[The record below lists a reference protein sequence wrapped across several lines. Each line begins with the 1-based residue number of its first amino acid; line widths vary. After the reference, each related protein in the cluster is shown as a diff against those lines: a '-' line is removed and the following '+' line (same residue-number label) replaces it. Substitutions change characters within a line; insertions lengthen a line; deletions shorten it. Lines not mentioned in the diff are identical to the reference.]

1 MHKVVRT
8 VGFAA
13 SRISVAA
20 AVVVM
25 VIVLVGAVILYTRYH
40 ERRLNEGAVDAPA
53 APSVAWGEEAPP
65 RTGRFEASL
74 SFTDLAVSHELV
86 QDIVWDDGWFFQDS
100 ETYDPEL
107 ARACSVIAALAYS
120 ESGYYQQGSSQPA
133 YMEQALAELGFTD
146 VSTDSYRYR
155 SEVVD
160 EALSLVTDESD
171 GAAYAV
177 ATKRIEPDSGSAQ
190 VGAAAAAGS
199 DGAGA
204 ESASGDSS
212 ASLSGAASSSEAAA
226 DGSAAESRAKTL
238 VLVSIRGSY
247 GSEWLSN
254 LAVLGEDGSRS
265 AADSAASGASPSSV
279 DTAPSD
285 DGHPGY
291 TEAAREVREAVD
303 ARIRSAHAA
312 GYEVEVLLVGHSR
325 GGAIAN
331 LVAASALDDLAAVR
345 DGSAP
350 QSLPSLRAGDRVRAY
365 TFASPGTTTASDAG
379 DARYGSI
386 FNIVNPADIMVS
398 LPPSSWGYER
408 YGRDMELPSVHDVD
422 FGARFD
428 AMGVAFE
435 SMMGIPCIYNPDNE
449 LSIDAA
455 LGDLSGQVGSAEEL
469 KTPAGVIALLS
480 ACMARIDPVAV
491 LQGHYP
497 SVYIAWMTSLEADT
511 AWA

>member
-13 SRISVAA
+13 GRISVAA

-100 ETYDPEL
+100 DTYDPEL

-177 ATKRIEPDSGSAQ
+177 ATKRIEPDSDFAQ

-199 DGAGA
+199 DGTGA

-226 DGSAAESRAKTL
+226 DGFAGETRAKTL

-265 AADSAASGASPSSV
+265 AADSAASGASSSSV
-279 DTAPSD
+279 DAVPSD

-291 TEAAREVREAVD
+291 TEAALEVREAVD

-312 GYEVEVLLVGHSR
+312 GDEVEVLLVGHSR

-365 TFASPGTTTASDAG
+365 TFASPGTTTSSDAG

-398 LPPSSWGYER
+398 LPPSSWGYTR
-408 YGRDMELPSVHDVD
+408 YGRDMELPSVRDAD

-428 AMGVAFE
+428 AMGAAFE

-497 SVYIAWMTSLEADT
+497 SVYIAWMTSLET
-511 AWA
+511 ETVWT

>member
-13 SRISVAA
+13 GRISVAA

-100 ETYDPEL
+100 DTYDPEL

-177 ATKRIEPDSGSAQ
+177 ATKRIEPDSDFAQ

-199 DGAGA
+199 DGTGA

-226 DGSAAESRAKTL
+226 DGFAGETRAKTL

-265 AADSAASGASPSSV
+265 AADSAASGASSSSV
-279 DTAPSD
+279 DAVPSD

-291 TEAAREVREAVD
+291 TEAALEVREAVD

-312 GYEVEVLLVGHSR
+312 GDEVEVLLVGHSR

-365 TFASPGTTTASDAG
+365 TFASPGTTTSSDAG

-386 FNIVNPADIMVS
+386 FNIVNSADIMVS
-398 LPPSSWGYER
+398 LPPSSWGYTR
-408 YGRDMELPSVHDVD
+408 YGRDMELPSVRDAD

-428 AMGVAFE
+428 AMGAAFE

-455 LGDLSGQVGSAEEL
+455 LGELSGQVGSAEEL

-497 SVYIAWMTSLEADT
+497 SVYIAWMTSLETET

>member
-1 MHKVVRT
+1 MHKVFRT

-177 ATKRIEPDSGSAQ
+177 ATKRIGPDSGSAR
-190 VGAAAAAGS
+190 VGAAAEAGS
-199 DGAGA
+199 DGTGA

-226 DGSAAESRAKTL
+226 DGFAGETRAKTL

-265 AADSAASGASPSSV
+265 AADSAASGASSSSGDV
-279 DTAPSD
+279 VPSD

-303 ARIRSAHAA
+303 ARIRSAHAV
-312 GYEVEVLLVGHSR
+312 GDEVEVLLVGHSR

-331 LVAASALDDLAAVR
+331 LVAASALDDLAAVQ
-345 DGSAP
+345 DGSAL

-365 TFASPGTTTASDAG
+365 TFASPGTTTSPDAG

-408 YGRDMELPSVHDVD
+408 YGRDMELPSVHDAD

-428 AMGVAFE
+428 AMDAAFE

>member
-25 VIVLVGAVILYTRYH
+25 IIVLVGAVILYTRYH

-100 ETYDPEL
+100 DTYDPEL

-177 ATKRIEPDSGSAQ
+177 ATKRIGPDSGSAQ
-190 VGAAAAAGS
+190 VGAGVAAGS
-199 DGAGA
+199 DGVGA
-204 ESASGDSS
+204 ESASDDSS
-212 ASLSGAASSSEAAA
+212 ASLSGVASSSEAAA
-226 DGSAAESRAKTL
+226 DGSVAETRAKTL

-265 AADSAASGASPSSV
+265 AADSAASGASSSSV

-312 GYEVEVLLVGHSR
+312 GDEVEVLLVGHSR

-331 LVAASALDDLAAVR
+331 LVAASALDDLAAVQ

-350 QSLPSLRAGDRVRAY
+350 QSLPSLRAGDCVRAY

-398 LPPSSWGYER
+398 LPPSSWGYTR
-408 YGRDMELPSVHDVD
+408 YGRDMELPSVHDAD

-428 AMGVAFE
+428 AMGAAFE

-497 SVYIAWMTSLEADT
+497 SVYIAWMTSLEAET